1 MKVIQDNF
9 PPFIKKWLSLLKLD
23 NDHFIFCCEEEH
35 DKAFEYDRIKY
46 IPEKKVFRIQIKY
59 PPRRFSIVH
68 ELGHL
73 YLAKQMNNMKLI
85 ITPNPDSNLM
95 DMRVLLNGMM
105 DGFVNYNLIKFE
117 EFYTYFLEKY
127 QIGKYL
133 YLPDELNFF
142 EVLDKFIMLIID
154 YDYIIKEPDRN
165 LRIEGRNKSLEFF
178 HGSLLEKAKEQNIYF
193 SYQTIQALEKAIK
206 KFRLIKDS
214 ISFEKIMYFMFIIL
228 NKLEFWDEQDIKRL
242 FNQMFDVKFTRKNK
256 QNLFLH

>member
-1 MKVIQDNF
+1 MKIIQDNF
-9 PPFIKKWLSLLKLD
+9 PPFIKKWLSLLKLES
-23 NDHFIFCCEEEH
+23 DHFIFCCEEEH
-35 DKAFEYDRIKY
+35 DNAFECDNIKY

-59 PPRRFSIVH
+59 PYRRYSIVH

-73 YLAKQMNNMKLI
+73 YLAKQMNDMDLI

-105 DGFVNYNLIKFE
+105 DGFVNYRLIEFE

-133 YLPDELNFF
+133 HLIEETNFF

-165 LRIEGRNKSLEFF
+165 SRIVGRNKSLEISRE
-178 HGSLLEKAKEQNIYF
+178 SLLEKAKELNINL
-193 SYQTIQALEKAIK
+193 SYQTIQTLEKTIK

-214 ISFEKIMYFMFIIL
+214 MSFEKIMYFMFLIL
-228 NKLEFWDEQDIKRL
+228 NTLKLWDEQDVKKL
-242 FNQMFDVKFTRKNK
+242 LNQMFDANFTRNNK
-256 QNLFLH
+256 

>member
-1 MKVIQDNF
+1 MKIIQDNF

-35 DKAFEYDRIKY
+35 DNAFECDNIKY
-46 IPEKKVFRIQIKY
+46 IPEKKTFRIQIKY
-59 PPRRFSIVH
+59 PYRRYCIVH

-73 YLAKQMNNMKLI
+73 YLAKQMNDMDLI

-95 DMRVLLNGMM
+95 DMRILLNGMM
-105 DGFVNYNLIKFE
+105 DGFVNYRLIEFE

-133 YLPDELNFF
+133 YLTEETNFF

-165 LRIEGRNKSLEFF
+165 LRIAGRNKSLEIYRE
-178 HGSLLEKAKEQNIYF
+178 SILDKAKELNINL
-193 SYQTIQALEKAIK
+193 SRQTIQTLEKTIM

-214 ISFEKIMYFMFIIL
+214 MSFEKIMYFMFLIL
-228 NKLEFWDEQDIKRL
+228 NTLKLWDEQDVKKL
-242 FNQMFDVKFTRKNK
+242 LSQMFDANFTRNNK
-256 QNLFLH
+256 